1 MEYLEN
7 KFFLLAFTFGVFFLS
22 RVLQKKTGWVVLNPI
37 LLTIAVLI
45 LFLKFT
51 GISYETYN
59 EGGHLIEFWLKP
71 AVVALGVPL
80 YLQLEMI
87 KKQLLPIV
95 ISQLAGCLVGLVAVV
110 VIAKLLGATPEIICS
125 LAPKSVTTP
134 IAMEVSYPKGFCV
147 LESGKIEK
155 DIFFIKKGIVRAY
168 TSVDGKEIT
177 FWVGKE
183 GATLV
188 SMKGYVN
195 NEPGY
200 ETMEL
205 MEDSVLYVLER
216 KKLKELFSEDLHIA
230 NWGRRYAEME
240 LLATEE
246 RLISMLSAIASER
259 YKELLEK
266 EPDLLQRLPLGNIA
280 TYLGIT
286 QASLSRIRAQIK

>member
-7 KFFLLAFTFGVFFLS
+7 KFFCWHSPSGCFLS

-110 VIAKLLGATPEIICS
+110 VIAKLLG
-125 LAPKSVTTP
+125 TT
-134 IAMEVSYPKGFCV
+134 
-147 LESGKIEK
+147 
-155 DIFFIKKGIVRAY
+155 R
-168 TSVDGKEIT
+168 
-177 FWVGKE
+177 
-183 GATLV
+183 
-188 SMKGYVN
+188 
-195 NEPGY
+195 
-200 ETMEL
+200 
-205 MEDSVLYVLER
+205 R
-216 KKLKELFSEDLHIA
+216 LFVH
-230 NWGRRYAEME
+230 W
-240 LLATEE
+240 LLN
-246 RLISMLSAIASER
+246 L
-259 YKELLEK
+259 
-266 EPDLLQRLPLGNIA
+266 
-280 TYLGIT
+280 
-286 QASLSRIRAQIK
+286 

>member
-125 LAPKSVTTP
+125 LAPKSGRSCG
-134 IAMEVSYPKGFCV
+134 ESYCARSFYGYGYSCGRYFY
-147 LESGKIEK
+147 SNGNQW
-155 DIFFIKKGIVRAY
+155 
-168 TSVDGKEIT
+168 EI
-177 FWVGKE
+177 W
-183 GATLV
+183 
-188 SMKGYVN
+188 S
-195 NEPGY
+195 
-200 ETMEL
+200 
-205 MEDSVLYVLER
+205 
-216 KKLKELFSEDLHIA
+216 
-230 NWGRRYAEME
+230 
-240 LLATEE
+240 
-246 RLISMLSAIASER
+246 
-259 YKELLEK
+259 
-266 EPDLLQRLPLGNIA
+266 
-280 TYLGIT
+280 
-286 QASLSRIRAQIK
+286 IR